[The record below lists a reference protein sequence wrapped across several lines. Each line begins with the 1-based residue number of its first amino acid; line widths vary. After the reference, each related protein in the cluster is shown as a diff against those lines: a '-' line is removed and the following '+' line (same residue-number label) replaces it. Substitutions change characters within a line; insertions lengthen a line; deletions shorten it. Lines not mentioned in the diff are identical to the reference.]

1 VRPQGATPELGGRKL
16 WPSSSSV
23 PSRALHQ
30 GRSPQKGVR
39 RALDLRHRC
48 QECPTPLLRTSR
60 TIQGALS
67 IGAFVATMVYTY
79 TSKSAKDEDA
89 ALFDWDEA
97 MSRMFEA
104 TASNSTRRKKP
115 YWIPVGFLP
124 PPTTLVSRRVWHPTG
139 RSVGIGHKA
148 SDCGQ

>member
-1 VRPQGATPELGGRKL
+1 VGPQGATPELGGRPKL

-48 QECPTPLLRTSR
+48 QECQTPLLRTSQ

-67 IGAFVATMVYTY
+67 IGAFVATRVYTY

-89 ALFDWDEA
+89 ALFDWDEDNV
-97 MSRMFEA
+97 SHVRGNGIEPHEA
-104 TASNSTRRKKP
+104 EEAVLDPGR
-115 YWIPVGFLP
+115 
-124 PPTTLVSRRVWHPTG
+124 VSAPLQH
-139 RSVGIGHKA
+139 
-148 SDCGQ
+148 